1 MILLWIHY
9 LLRDFTKNT
18 LCASRFY
25 YGFTI
30 FVVISLGIQHPFREF
45 TMETLFISLKFT
57 LNYENTHLRPE
68 INLIFLS
75 ASWFLYEFTICF
87 ANSPWI
93 HYFFAN
99 CFWIHYLLRD
109 FLLNILFFLEIT
121 LNSLFF
127 AKSLW
132 IHYLL
137 RDESIFSSI
146 HFELT
151 ICFVILLG
159 IHYLFR
165 ESTLNPLFLPNQ
177 YERTI
182 CFAIPLWIHYHYCG
196 FTMNTLLFSR
206 IEFLF
211 REFRMNSLPVPRL
224 LFQFTICFGN

>member
-1 MILLWIHY
+1 M
-9 LLRDFTKNT
+9 NT

-45 TMETLFISLKFT
+45 TMETLFISLNFT

-75 ASWFLYEFTICF
+75 ASWFLHEFIICF
-87 ANSPWI
+87 AIS
-93 HYFFAN
+93 
-99 CFWIHYLLRD
+99 FWIY
-109 FLLNILFFLEIT
+109 FFFLEIT

-165 ESTLNPLFLPNQ
+165 ELTTKF
-177 YERTI
+177 TI
-182 CFAIPLWIHYHYCG
+182 CFANFLWVHY
-196 FTMNTLLFSR
+196 LFRDFSLNSLSVSR
-206 IEFLF
+206 IHLEY
-211 REFRMNSLPVPRL
+211 
-224 LFQFTICFGN
+224 TIFFAKPPWIRYEVDMKPL